1 MLLLEVWTWLTPL
14 LAGIG
19 GLLVGGIVGFFV
31 SRKVFNNYLEKHPPI
46 TRDMVEAMMSQM
58 GRKPSVKQVNAVM
71 ATIAPNAKN
80 SNKNKK

>member
-71 ATIAPNAKN
+71 ATIAPNAK
-80 SNKNKK
+80 STNKSKK